1 MTRLSAVLVATVL
14 VACTSARTGGASGP
28 APEGSSSAASKGA
41 AAVPRGGDPSRNS
54 NGTPKD
60 FGPLPA
66 GVPERAVVLR
76 YEDFGPQVLAQ
87 GLLGADCY
95 VFGACC
101 CSEPDDRFDVRVVV
115 YVGPEQGLR
124 DTYPSGPTRGDYRLV
139 TRKAALDHLDAALR
153 DLDEPG
159 QDEVLKKLAARLRA
173 TRAAL
178 VTALP

>member
-66 GVPERAVVLR
+66 GVRPTDDPRAFQFALTLSQNLKRNRQASGTVELR
-76 YEDFGPQVLAQ
+76 IS
-87 GLLGADCY
+87 GADGQRSTQLGLAELGGTGKTLDFSFKY
-95 VFGACC
+95 FQQLAGLIML
-101 CSEPDDRFDVRVVV
+101 PDGFKPTSVRLRVL
-115 YVGPEQGLR
+115 PEG
-124 DTYPSGPTRGDYRLV
+124 SGPVEREFMWKDVVIEGD
-139 TRKAALDHLDAALR
+139 A
-153 DLDEPG
+153 
-159 QDEVLKKLAARLRA
+159 
-173 TRAAL
+173 
-178 VTALP
+178 